1 VAFHLATG
9 SVKWKTEGEGPAC
22 GSPVLVTIDG
32 TNQIVYQSLTKLVS
46 LDMPDGRLLWEYDTP
61 VGDGEI
67 AFQSF
72 GSLIDAGSLIVGLS
86 GNSKFMVLNP
96 DGQKFDAV
104 SLIELTEKGIYAHPI
119 LSGNRIFIK
128 DEASLILFTL

>member
-1 VAFHLATG
+1 MT
-9 SVKWKTEGEGPAC
+9 
-22 GSPVLVTIDG
+22 
-32 TNQIVYQSLTKLVS
+32 
-46 LDMPDGRLLWEYDTP
+46 DGRLLWEYDTP
-61 VGDGEI
+61 VGEREI

-86 GNSKFMVLNP
+86 GNSKFVVLNP
-96 DGQKFDAV
+96 NGQKFDAV

-128 DEASLILFTL
+128 GEASLILFTL